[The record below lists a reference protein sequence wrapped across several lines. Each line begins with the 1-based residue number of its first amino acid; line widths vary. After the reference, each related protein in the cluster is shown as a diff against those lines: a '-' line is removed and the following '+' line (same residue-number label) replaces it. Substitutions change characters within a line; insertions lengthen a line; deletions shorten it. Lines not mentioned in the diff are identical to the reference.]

1 MRVNL
6 NTSLNLPKKEVLVT
20 KNLQKTDFDGHIKT
34 ASHTIIRQQLDE
46 ELDKI
51 NKQGKKLCNSM
62 SMADFVEYKKMV
74 TNFLDEC
81 ISKGLSY
88 KEHMLRSRFGKT
100 KILSIVEKVNK
111 KLVALLDEFIC
122 ENQDPIKVISLVDE
136 MKGLLLDLYT

>member
-6 NTSLNLPKKEVLVT
+6 NTSLNIPKKEISID
-20 KNLQKTDFDGHIKT
+20 KTIPKADFTQYVKS
-34 ASHTIIRQQLDE
+34 ASHIIVKQQLDK

-74 TNFLDEC
+74 INFLDEC
-81 ISKGLSY
+81 ISKGLNY
-88 KEHMLRSRFGKT
+88 KEHMLKSRFGKT
-100 KILSIVEKVNK
+100 KILSIVEKVNN
-111 KLVALLDEFIC
+111 KLVELLDEFIC
-122 ENQDPIKVISLVDE
+122 KNQDPIKVISLVDE